1 MATVV
6 VQQTLRHSTPPPSS
20 ISPTL
25 NLNRNPSPVP
35 NKHLP
40 VCPTGPTPVAHSESP
55 AAAPSKDPQI
65 SSLLYPPDGFVQV
78 SNNPPVYAIRPETLT
93 AAVDHLA
100 SQPLPD
106 PNLVFPWMHGLH
118 PENQHQ
124 LGFLTNRKRN
134 LRQLPKCWRGI
145 TLVKLGDD
153 LTKARL
159 KGAVTPDEVLSLSQN
174 QFFMVDPQE
183 GLGIRNFQIQTAKLA
198 PLSDIVVYAEDGLN
212 NKDLLD
218 VAIRFACAQHDWNS
232 SNRPNHERPHFNTFI
247 LPS

>member
-1 MATVV
+1 M
-6 VQQTLRHSTPPPSS
+6 
-20 ISPTL
+20 
-25 NLNRNPSPVP
+25 
-35 NKHLP
+35 
-40 VCPTGPTPVAHSESP
+40 
-55 AAAPSKDPQI
+55 
-65 SSLLYPPDGFVQV
+65 
-78 SNNPPVYAIRPETLT
+78 YAIDPENVA

-118 PENQHQ
+118 PENQYQ
-124 LGFLTNRKRN
+124 LGFLTNRKRS

-145 TLVKLGDD
+145 TLVKLGGD

-159 KGAVTPDEVLSLSQN
+159 KGAVSPDEVLALSSS
-174 QFFMVDPQE
+174 QFFVADPQE

-198 PLSDIVVYAEDGLN
+198 PVSDIVVYAEDGLN

-218 VAIRFACAQHDWNS
+218 VAVRIACAQHDWNTK
-232 SNRPNHERPHFNTFI
+232 NRPGHETPHFNTFI